1 MVHFLLGGNDMD
13 DVDDEINQD
22 DGHED
27 IDEAIDIR
35 GIFALGQQKSF

>member
-1 MVHFLLGGNDMD
+1 MVHFPLDENDMD
-13 DVDDEINQD
+13 DVDDESDQD

-35 GIFALGQQKSF
+35 GISALGQQKSF